1 MEKLPLS
8 KKVLELSKES
18 ISIKKSL
25 SVGGVGG
32 GWVQPITMSA
42 SWQELNPKKEK
53 LLPGTIAI
61 TQSGPSALPCRLTTI
76 QHTCDHQ

>member
-1 MEKLPLS
+1 MKKLPLS
-8 KKVLELSKES
+8 KNVLELSKES

-25 SVGGVGG
+25 WVGWVGVGV

-61 TQSGPSALPCRLTTI
+61 AQ
-76 QHTCDHQ
+76 